1 MHRLKTT
8 RTHPSTPL
16 LRVSR
21 GAKSSIGRIQSG
33 LRRIT
38 SWTDWIGQ
46 LKFGRSIGRR
56 LVYGLAA

>member
-1 MHRLKTT
+1 MHGPKTT
-8 RTHPSTPL
+8 RTRLCTPL

-21 GAKSSIGRIQSG
+21 GTKSSVSRIQSG

-46 LKFGRSIGRR
+46 LKFGRSIG
-56 LVYGLAA
+56 